1 MSKNRDAER
10 DTLQTGDGARGSAGP
25 EKTGERSREEI
36 EREAEEFARQGLN
49 VVPGTKP
56 FTRYK
61 IAEMALCLLA
71 VILGLLYLYTNPK
84 IVTLDIL
91 MPAYAAI
98 FWIII
103 PLRLKDAKAV
113 GSKGAAS
120 ALSLAVWVLLAL
132 AVTAACAVY
141 FIWH

>member
-1 MSKNRDAER
+1 MSKNTDAGRNER
-10 DTLQTGDGARGSAGP
+10 SQESGARSPAGSP
-25 EKTGERSREEI
+25 EQRRREEI
-36 EREAEEFARQGLN
+36 EREAEEFAKQGLN

-56 FTRYK
+56 FTRDK
-61 IAEMALCLLA
+61 AVEMVLCLLA
-71 VILGLLYLYTNPK
+71 EILGLLYLYTNPK
-84 IVTLDIL
+84 LVPLGLL

-103 PLRLKDAKAV
+103 PLRVKDAKAS

-120 ALSLAVWVLLAL
+120 ALSLAVWILLAL